1 MKYFINLFLF
11 STCYFTAVSQTA
23 ITAVFT
29 TTTTAS
35 STFSYTSGA
44 NTYNWGLSPNNTV
57 TKVTGFTAGGLGYS
71 YATSLTG
78 NVKLRR
84 VNNAGTSG
92 NFTLVWAEVVNSSGT
107 LFNMFPD
114 YQNDEQ
120 AFFNNNV
127 YNKGTDNL
135 FDNTS
140 ANSNDIERLD
150 WILSA
155 SYSTP
160 VPAKIGFAI
169 FERGANGAHD
179 PFCIAAITSLDGL
192 GNPATYGNI
201 VRVATGSYGDI
212 GPNVT
217 YRILKSTFP
226 TNLLDAGT
234 STQSRGGVMVYL
246 QDLGIAGN
254 TPIYGYS
261 LFANDLPLGA
271 TPANL
276 VDYTNATY
284 FPTNTGNPGGI
295 DLLAITG
302 IYVDNTVLPI
312 RFIDF
317 SAVGNNNIINL
328 KWDVDNELSVS
339 KYEIERSPDGINYSG
354 VNEIQKAGNST
365 GANSYSYADN
375 ISGVSANL
383 LYYRIKEYD
392 HNGSYYYSKTIS
404 IKINNKTSS
413 VIIYPNPVKETLF
426 VNIANT
432 QNDKGTISVISSIG
446 EQVIQQKVQLANG
459 NNSFTVDGVN
469 KLSGGTYQLII
480 KLESGKVTTK
490 EFFKQ

>member
-1 MKYFINLFLF
+1 MKYFFNLFLF
-11 STCYFTAVSQTA
+11 STCYFSAIAQTA
-23 ITAVFT
+23 ITAVST
-29 TTTTAS
+29 TSVHAS
-35 STFSYTSGA
+35 STFSYTNGGI
-44 NTYNWGLSPNNTV
+44 TYNWGLSPKDTV
-57 TKVTGFTAGGLGYS
+57 TKVTGFTAGGVGYS

-84 VNNAGTSG
+84 VNNALISG
-92 NFTLVWAEVVNSSGT
+92 IFTLVWAEVVNTSAT
-107 LFNMFPD
+107 LFNIFPD
-114 YQNDEQ
+114 YQNDEES
-120 AFFNNNV
+120 FFNNNV

-140 ANSNDIERLD
+140 TNSNNIERLD
-150 WILSA
+150 WILST

-201 VRVATGSYGDI
+201 VRVATGNYGDI
-212 GPNVT
+212 GPSVT

-234 STQSRGGVMVYL
+234 NGQSRGGVMVYL
-246 QDLGIAGN
+246 QDLGIAAN
-254 TPIYGYS
+254 TPIFGYS
-261 LFANDLPLGA
+261 LFSSDLPLGA

-276 VDYTNATY
+276 VNFNNAAF
-284 FPTNTGNPGGI
+284 FPTNTGNAGGI

-302 IYVDNTVLPI
+302 IFIDNTVLPI

-317 SAVGNNNIINL
+317 SAVENNNLINL
-328 KWDVDNELSVS
+328 KWDVDNELSAS
-339 KYEIERSPDGINYSG
+339 KYGIERSPDGINFSG
-354 VNEIQKAGNST
+354 VIEILKTGNST
-365 GANSYSYADN
+365 GAHSYSYADN
-375 ISGVSANL
+375 ISGVSANH
-383 LYYRIKEYD
+383 LYYRIKQYD
-392 HNGSYYYSKTIS
+392 HDGSYYYSKTIS
-404 IKINNKTSS
+404 ININNKTSS
-413 VIIYPNPVKETLF
+413 VIIYPDPVKETLN

-432 QNDKGTISVISSIG
+432 EADKGMISVISSIG

-480 KLESGKVTTK
+480 KLESGKVITK